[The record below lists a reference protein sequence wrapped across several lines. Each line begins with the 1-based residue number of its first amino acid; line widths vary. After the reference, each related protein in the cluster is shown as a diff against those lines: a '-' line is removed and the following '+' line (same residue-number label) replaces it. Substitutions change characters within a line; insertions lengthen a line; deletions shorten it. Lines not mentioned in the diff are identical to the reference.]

1 MKAVKYMT
9 KIMVMPAYPNID
21 DLIDQADAIL
31 LGYKGMSFNFLF
43 TVDLDYIEHILPIVK
58 EKKKQLFIA
67 LNKNFHSGEL
77 DSVKK
82 VMHKLAD
89 LQIDGILY
97 YDVAVIQMK
106 NEYKIEIPLIWGAEH
121 LTTNYA
127 TMNYWN
133 YHGADMT
140 YVSGEITKQE
150 ILKIRKHTNM
160 PLIVPIL
167 GHLPMFV
174 SERHEV
180 KNYLDHF
187 QLNDQSSI
195 YYMEKEGNRYPIIDN
210 EEGTFV
216 YSSHIL
222 NGYQEFIE
230 FGEKGIDYV
239 LCNEN
244 FIDRNIFLKII
255 TLFHNRNGSD
265 ETIDTLL
272 DGNTDKGFFYK
283 ETVYQVKH
291 YD

>member
-1 MKAVKYMT
+1 MT
-9 KIMVMPAYPNID
+9 KIMAMPAYPNID
-21 DLIDQADAIL
+21 DLIDQVDAIL
-31 LGYKGMSFNFLF
+31 LGYKGMSINFLF
-43 TVDLDYIEHILPIVK
+43 TVDFDYIETILPTLK

-77 DSVKK
+77 ESVKE

-133 YHGADMT
+133 HHGADMA

-150 ILKIRKHTNM
+150 ILEIRKHTTI

-187 QLNDQSSI
+187 QLTDQSSV
-195 YYMEKEGNRYPIIDN
+195 YYMEKEGNKYPIIDN

-222 NGYQEFIE
+222 NGYQEYLE
-230 FGEKGIDYV
+230 FQGKGIDYV

-244 FIDRNIFLKII
+244 FIDRDKFLKII
-255 TLFHNRNGSD
+255 TLFHQNGSD
-265 ETIDTLL
+265 EAINTLL
-272 DGNTDKGFFYK
+272 EGNTDKGFLYK